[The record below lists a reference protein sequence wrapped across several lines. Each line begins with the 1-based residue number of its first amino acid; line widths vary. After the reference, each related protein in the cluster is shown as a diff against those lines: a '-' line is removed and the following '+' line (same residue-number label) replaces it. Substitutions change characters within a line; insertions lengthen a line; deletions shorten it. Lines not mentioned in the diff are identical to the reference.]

1 MSERVTINVA
11 GSPKIIAKIFGG
23 SDIFAITYLLTLLN
37 TENSDAPSGGGA
49 RKRQYLDP
57 FGWRGMLPLP

>member
-1 MSERVTINVA
+1 MSERVTINVV
-11 GSPKIIAKIFGG
+11 GSPKIIAKMFGG
-23 SDIFAITYLLTLLN
+23 SDIFAITLLN

-49 RKRQYLDP
+49 RKRQYLEP